1 MLLSNGELDAK
12 LSKINQFLVGE
23 ISKLLLALNV
33 EPPCKSDINK
43 GITDKDFIFQT
54 SNLEKLRKQFE
65 IITSFLNFQFSNQAP
80 KLHTG
85 IFQIKAKPFFFC
97 FFIISRG
104 CWFPLSHIA
113 VLGIDAAYPLLNSCW
128 IGPHPCRR
136 RPCNGFQK

>member
-1 MLLSNGELDAK
+1 MSNGELDAK

-54 SNLEKLRKQFE
+54 SNLEKLKKQFE

-80 KLHTG
+80 KLHTERDQG
-85 IFQIKAKPFFFC
+85 YPNLHKSKAIERTFLILIPITPFLMAF
-97 FFIISRG
+97 
-104 CWFPLSHIA
+104 
-113 VLGIDAAYPLLNSCW
+113 
-128 IGPHPCRR
+128 
-136 RPCNGFQK
+136 